1 MIIQSNQ
8 VLWCLYEHAVGY
20 ALFRVKEFEE
30 VTAFLPQ
37 VEKATLDATL
47 FKGIAQLIAF
57 TPFKNAA
64 AALENAN
71 NVSEGILHEDLANFL
86 ESNLPKP
93 KKRKDLT
100 LGVSDPKIGTAIQDN
115 LDISC
120 VASGAVPEILRGIR
134 YHADKLIPDLT
145 GATVQASELSLGRSY
160 SRAKVK
166 FNVNRVDNMII
177 QSISLLDQLDKDI
190 NTFAMRLREWYGYH
204 FPELVKIMND
214 NYNYARLVKVIG
226 NRKDKLEDDT
236 LVDKVEEITQDQNQ
250 AQLIVNALKSS
261 MGMEIAE
268 IDFMNIHQ
276 FALKVINLIEYRKG
290 LMEYL
295 GSRMHGIA
303 PNLSA
308 LIGETVSCQLLYS
321 TF

>member
-1 MIIQSNQ
+1 M
-8 VLWCLYEHAVGY
+8 
-20 ALFRVKEFEE
+20 KEFEE
-30 VTAFLPQ
+30 VGAFLPQ
-37 VEKATLDATL
+37 VEKATLDGTQL
-47 FKGIAQLIAF
+47 KGIVHLIAF

-64 AALENAN
+64 TALENASN
-71 NVSEGILHEDLANFL
+71 ISEGILHEDLANFL

-93 KKRKDLT
+93 KKRKDLL
-100 LGVSDPKIGTAIQDN
+100 LGVSDGKIGTAIQDN
-115 LDISC
+115 LDILC
-120 VASGAVPEILRGIR
+120 THSGAVPEILRGIR
-134 YHADKLIPDLT
+134 FHAEKLIPDLT
-145 GATVQASELSLGRSY
+145 GTTIQASELSLGRSY

-204 FPELVKIMND
+204 FPELVKIISD

-226 NRKDKLEDDT
+226 NRKDRLDT
-236 LVDKVEEITQDQNQ
+236 IDSLVDEIESITQDPHQ
-250 AQLIVNALKSS
+250 AQLICNALKSS
-261 MGMEIAE
+261 MGMDIAE
-268 IDFMNIHQ
+268 IDFMNIHS

-290 LMEYL
+290 LMDYL

-308 LIGETVSCQLLYS
+308 LIGETVRVSKYQKVLYVS
-321 TF
+321 KSSVVFLITFHP